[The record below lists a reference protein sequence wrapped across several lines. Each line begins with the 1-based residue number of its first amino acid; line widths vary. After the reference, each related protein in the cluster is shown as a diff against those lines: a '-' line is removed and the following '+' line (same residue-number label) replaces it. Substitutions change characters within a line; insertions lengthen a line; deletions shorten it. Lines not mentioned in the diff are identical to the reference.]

1 VRKTWVDNVIKKI
14 AMLEDHALILFAL
27 SEIMYSCGCLVDIDV
42 ILWVEQ
48 QIQLLATRYPNVIR
62 FMKYLT
68 KHWLHKAAM
77 WCVGNHNIPHACQ
90 DTNASIESYH
100 TNIKDFGMFKKK
112 IDLMPNGLAYLSPC
126 GRCVF

>member
-1 VRKTWVDNVIKKI
+1 MTSTIGI
-14 AMLEDHALILFAL
+14 HL
-27 SEIMYSCGCLVDIDV
+27 Y
-42 ILWVEQ
+42 
-48 QIQLLATRYPNVIR
+48 TIR
-62 FMKYLT
+62 SKNN
-68 KHWLHKAAM
+68 KAAM

-112 IDLMPNGLAYLSPC
+112 IDLMQNGLAYLSPY